1 MSIQEWI
8 EEKEKENVKRNVIV
22 MVFRPFIKWLDRN
35 LESIVTE
42 GLKQVCKAYY
52 NVKVNRCFY
61 VYDVKNLQVLTAYI
75 YMQG

>member
-1 MSIQEWI
+1 VSIQEWI

-42 GLKQVCKAYY
+42 GLKQVCKAYS

-61 VYDVKNLQVLTAYI
+61 VYDVKNL
-75 YMQG
+75 

>member
-42 GLKQVCKAYY
+42 GLKQVKP
-52 NVKVNRCFY
+52 
-61 VYDVKNLQVLTAYI
+61 I
-75 YMQG
+75 IM

>member
-52 NVKVNRCFY
+52 NVKSIGVSMFMMLKIFRY
-61 VYDVKNLQVLTAYI
+61 
-75 YMQG
+75 

>member
-1 MSIQEWI
+1 VSIQEWI

-35 LESIVTE
+35 LEAIVTE

-52 NVKVNRCFY
+52 NKSIICFIFMTPFNIHSVN
-61 VYDVKNLQVLTAYI
+61 LSLL
-75 YMQG
+75 